1 MEKSDILIIGAGAAG
16 LMAAY
21 KLSGERSVNVL
32 EARGRTGGR
41 IHTIENEL
49 FFKHAELGAEFVH
62 GDLPVTLG
70 LLKEARITYSH
81 AGGEMIRYRDGKFI
95 KDEQFIEEWDLLLK
109 KLNELKGD
117 ISIHDF
123 LQLRFGD
130 DKYTALRASV
140 EKYVAGYDSADP
152 RKASAFALRKE
163 WENEDDEAQHR
174 IDKGYCTM
182 IKYLANKIKANG
194 GNIYLNS
201 VVKEIDWKQGDV
213 KVVTTTGAIYSAEKV
228 IIALPLGVLQA
239 DRHEEGAVTFHPAIK
254 KQSDAIKHMGFG
266 AIIKVLLEFDKPFW
280 KDAGAGLKDMAF
292 LFSDEAIPTWWTQ
305 APKHSPLLTGWLG
318 GPPAERN
325 KETSNEELLQMS
337 LGSLGNIFKLI
348 MEELKTK
355 LIAWNIVNW
364 TAEPFTRGS
373 YSYDTIAAPQARK
386 LLNEAV
392 EDTLFFAGEYL
403 FDGPAMGTVEAALTS
418 GKEVAERILDQGI

>member
-21 KLSGERSVNVL
+21 KLSGEKRVNVL

-62 GDLPVTLG
+62 GDLPVTLSV
-70 LLKEARITYSH
+70 LKEAGITYSH
-81 AGGEMIRYRDGKFI
+81 AGGEMIRYRDNKFVR
-95 KDEQFIEEWDLLLK
+95 DEQFIEEWDLLLK
-109 KLNELKGD
+109 KLDELKGD

-123 LQLRFGD
+123 LQLRFGS
-130 DKYTALRASV
+130 DKHTALRTSV

-201 VVKEIDWKQGDV
+201 VVKEIDWKPGDV
-213 KVVTTTGAIYSAEKV
+213 KLVTDTGAMYSAEKL

-239 DRHEEGAVTFHPAIK
+239 DKHEEGAITFHPAIRER
-254 KQSDAIKHMGFG
+254 SNAIKDMGFG

-280 KDAGAGLKDMAF
+280 EDAGLKDMAF
-292 LFSDEAIPTWWTQ
+292 LFSEEAIPTWWTQ
-305 APKHSPLLTGWLG
+305 APKRSALLTGWLG
-318 GPPAERN
+318 GPAAERN
-325 KETSNEELLQMS
+325 KDTSNEALLQMS
-337 LGSLGNIFKLI
+337 LESLGHIFKLSVD
-348 MEELKTK
+348 ELKAK

-373 YSYDTIAAPQARK
+373 YSYDTIAAPKARK
-386 LLNEAV
+386 LLNEPV
-392 EDTLFFAGEYL
+392 ENTLFFAGEYL
-403 FDGPAMGTVEAALTS
+403 YEGPAMGTVEAALTN
-418 GKEVAERILDQGI
+418 GKEVADRILKG